1 MFRELFRSHRR
12 SGSYVN
18 AYKKLQADAEATSSA
33 LEKKLGDVTGEV
45 AGVLRGQ
52 PNSDAEF
59 RSWKSNM
66 HGLILKH
73 SQELDGFMQNAK
85 RDALRMCEGL
95 SKSNR
100 AEAADRYSIWH
111 EYVVAAV
118 TAIIIFL
125 QKSITAIIDHKKA
138 SVAGAAT
145 SDAGLRL
152 KIKEWDSDAMSA
164 VRNAYHKA
172 DAIFARRL

>member
-1 MFRELFRSHRR
+1 
-12 SGSYVN
+12 
-18 AYKKLQADAEATSSA
+18 
-33 LEKKLGDVTGEV
+33 
-45 AGVLRGQ
+45 
-52 PNSDAEF
+52 
-59 RSWKSNM
+59 
-66 HGLILKH
+66 LILKH
-73 SQELDGFMQNAK
+73 SQELDAFMHNAK

-100 AEAADRYSIWH
+100 AEATDRYSIWH

-125 QKSITAIIDHKKA
+125 QKSITAIIDHKKV
-138 SVAGAAT
+138 SVSGAAT

-152 KIKEWDSDAMSA
+152 AIKEWDSDAMSA

-172 DAIFARRL
+172 DTIFARRL